1 MAGKKIYSKI
11 FAALLSV
18 LIIISP
24 VGSIAL
30 ADTGF
35 RYIHDPR
42 ENKKAM
48 EDIVVNPDAV
58 YGFSPSETGSLAP
71 YAKYDWTDPAVVE
84 EMRQTRLEY
93 LKSYD
98 EMYDILVQMTNGG
111 ASVEEIARAVSS
123 KRNEL
128 RFAAYENDSEG
139 LATLKER
146 NLLKYGH
153 EEGPLPD
160 ELYEQYG
167 SWETV
172 LEKAFAHNPGVDA
185 CVGLYDDYYE
195 YYLMFGYVKEV
206 DFNIFTYYDADGMLI
221 KVKALKH
228 NIAVDDIYD
237 FINFYKPEGT
247 AVSKIYKITDDRL
260 VTIDLEPSEK
270 YENKYYTEK
279 APNVTEKMS
288 SASYWTKGV
297 SNDILLG
304 RSEIDDLNYD
314 ILHSNKT
321 YMNDLDALPETF
333 NGKEYAKS
341 LSSFAS
347 PAGMYLDGA
356 PVPESYYEAIRANI
370 ADADVKVT
378 ENVRYGIV
386 TERTIL
392 KVYPYEEWLSDSDW
406 DKEWDNFVNS
416 AVLVGEP
423 LLLYNSTTDGKY
435 IYARCA
441 CCEGWVKAEYV
452 AICRDKAEWQKAK
465 EHKNFLLVTG
475 GKVYLEESYDKDISS
490 KMLTMGT
497 VLELAETV
505 DFNDTNRLS
514 WNNYAVK
521 LPVRLADGSYG
532 EKTALISENR
542 DVHIG
547 YLPYTTENVIA
558 QAYKSLGDRYGWGGM
573 MKSQDCSSFV
583 REVYLCFGIVLP
595 RNTTWQAA
603 MPTETVDLS
612 TMTDEQK
619 KAALDKTPPGAILI
633 FPGHEMMYL
642 GHENGLYYTINDVS
656 SLVSPADPKGGVIR
670 PRSVIVN
677 DLSTLRGNGSTWLSN
692 LTCIKIVK

>member
-1 MAGKKIYSKI
+1 MRSKKTSLKI
-11 FAALLSV
+11 FAALLAALV
-18 LIIISP
+18 LTSAA
-24 VGSIAL
+24 GSIAL

-35 RYIHDPR
+35 RYVHDPR

-48 EDIVVNPDAV
+48 EDIVVNPAAV
-58 YGFSPSETGSLAP
+58 YGFSPSYTGSLEP

-84 EMRQTRLEY
+84 EMRKTRLEY
-93 LKSYD
+93 LESYD
-98 EMYDILVQMTNGG
+98 EMYDILLEMTNAG
-111 ASVEEIARAVSS
+111 ASVEEMARAVSS

-128 RFAAYENDSEG
+128 RLKTYEDDPEG
-139 LATLKER
+139 LATVKER

-160 ELYEQYG
+160 ELFEQYG

-195 YYLMFGYVKEV
+195 YYLMFGYVKEI

-260 VTIDLEPSEK
+260 VTIDLEPSSK

-279 APNVTEKMS
+279 APNVTEEMS
-288 SASYWTKGV
+288 SASYWTKGLP
-297 SNDILLG
+297 NDILLG
-304 RSEIDDLNYD
+304 KSEIEDLNYD

-333 NGKEYAKS
+333 NGREYAKS
-341 LSSFAS
+341 LSSFES

-356 PVPESYYEAIRANI
+356 PVPESYYEAIRKNI
-370 ADADVKVT
+370 ADAYVYDT
-378 ENVRYGIV
+378 ENVRYGIA

-392 KVYPYEEWLSDSDW
+392 KAYPYEDWLSDSEW
-406 DKEWDNFVNS
+406 DKEWDNFVNT
-416 AVLVGEP
+416 AVLLGEP
-423 LLLYNSTTDGKY
+423 LILYNTTADGKF
-435 IYARCA
+435 IYAKSY
-441 CCEGWVKAEYV
+441 CCEGWVKAEDV
-452 AICRDKAEWQKAK
+452 AICSDREEWQKAK

-475 GKVYLEESYDKDISS
+475 GKVYLEESYDKDVSG

-497 VLELAETV
+497 RLELAESV
-505 DFNDTNRLS
+505 DFSETNRLS

-521 LPVRLADGSYG
+521 LPVRREDGSYS

-542 DVHIG
+542 DVNIG
-547 YLPYTTENVIA
+547 FLPYTTVNVLT

-573 MKSQDCSSFV
+573 LSSQDCSSFV

-595 RNTTWQAA
+595 RNTNWQAA
-603 MPTETVDLS
+603 MPTETVDLGG
-612 TMTDEQK
+612 MTDEQK
-619 KAALDKTPPGAILI
+619 KAALDNTPPGAILL

-642 GHENGLYYTINDVS
+642 GQENGLYYTINDVS
-656 SLVSPADPKGGVIR
+656 SLVSPEDAEGGIIR
-670 PRSVIVN
+670 PRSVIIN

-692 LTCIKIVK
+692 LTYIKIVE

>member
-1 MAGKKIYSKI
+1 MKRNKISLKI
-11 FAALLSV
+11 FAALLAV
-18 LIIISP
+18 LVLTSAI
-24 VGSIAL
+24 GSIAF

-35 RYIHDPR
+35 KYQHDPR

-48 EDIVVNPDAV
+48 EDIIVNPNAV
-58 YGFSPSETGSLAP
+58 YGFSPSATGSLEP

-84 EMRQTRLEY
+84 EMRKTRLEY
-93 LKSYD
+93 LASYD
-98 EMYDILVQMTNGG
+98 EMYDILLEMTNAG
-111 ASVEEIARAVSS
+111 ASVEEMARAVSG

-128 RFAAYENDSEG
+128 RFKAYENDPEG

-206 DFNIFTYYDADGMLI
+206 DLNIFAYYDADGVLI

-237 FINFYKPEGT
+237 FINFYKPEGA
-247 AVSKIYKITDDRL
+247 AVSKIFKFMDDRL
-260 VTIDLEPSEK
+260 VTIDLDAPEK
-270 YENKYYTEK
+270 HENKYNVAK
-279 APNVTEKMS
+279 APNVTEEMS
-288 SASYWTKGV
+288 SASHWIKDL

-304 RSEIDDLNYD
+304 RSEIEDLNED
-314 ILHSNKT
+314 ILHNNKT

-341 LSSFAS
+341 LSSFES
-347 PAGMYLDGA
+347 PAGMYLGGA
-356 PVPESYYEAIRANI
+356 PVPESYYEAIRKNI
-370 ADADVKVT
+370 ADADVKDT
-378 ENVRYGIV
+378 ENVRYAIA
-386 TERTIL
+386 TERTVL
-392 KVYPYEEWLSDSDW
+392 KAYPYEDWLSDSDW
-406 DKEWDNFVNS
+406 DKEWDNFANS
-416 AVLVGEP
+416 AILLGEP
-423 LLLYNSTTDGKY
+423 LLLYNTTADGKF
-435 IYARCA
+435 IYARCV
-441 CCEGWVKAEYV
+441 CCEGWVKSEDV
-452 AICRDKAEWQKAK
+452 AVCRDKAEWQNAK
-465 EHKNFLLVTG
+465 NHKNFLLVTG
-475 GKVYLEESYDKDISS
+475 GKVYLEESFDKDISG
-490 KMLTMGT
+490 KMMTMGT
-497 VLELAETV
+497 KLELAENV
-505 DFNDTNRLS
+505 DFKDTNRLS

-521 LPVRLADGSYG
+521 LPVRREDGSYA

-542 DVHIG
+542 DVNIG
-547 YLPYTTENVIA
+547 FLPYTTGNVVA

-573 MKSQDCSSFV
+573 MLSQDCSSFV

-603 MPTETVDLS
+603 MPTETIDLS
-612 TMTDEQK
+612 GMTDEQK
-619 KAALDKTPPGAILI
+619 KAALDNTPPGAILFI
-633 FPGHEMMYL
+633 PGHEMMYL
-642 GHENGLYYTINDVS
+642 GSENGLYYTINDIS
-656 SLVSPADPKGGVIR
+656 SLVSPADPEGGIIR
-670 PRSVIVN
+670 PRSIIVN